1 MWRLGHN
8 RTAPPPGPFRAGFW
22 RSPLR
27 GPWLT
32 ATLGRV
38 LLWGLP
44 IMMLTGLLAN
54 AAWDPR
60 FMANAA
66 AQGRTLGPFDVYL
79 FNWPAG
85 PAWLYA
91 ANQGIHVT
99 VGFALVPVVLAKQW
113 SVLPRLFAWPVVRSP
128 AHALERLSLVFLVGA
143 IYFEI
148 VTGILFT
155 EYWFGNGT
163 PDAFNFDSAHYYGAW
178 VFFGAF
184 LLHVSLKLPRMRE
197 ALATRQAIIVG
208 NLAHTA
214 PEPHDGAEN
223 SLVPLAPTAP
233 SMTRRA
239 LLGGI
244 GAGSLLLGGQAL
256 AQDVGGPL
264 RSFAFMFP
272 RGRTLGPGPND
283 FPVNGTAASV
293 GLTAEDLARWR
304 LHVKGSAGQTL
315 VLTRDHL
322 LAMPQHTYSL
332 ILACREGWSTK
343 QAWTGVRLRIW
354 PRPSGCAVRS
364 PST

>member
-1 MWRLGHN
+1 
-8 RTAPPPGPFRAGFW
+8 
-22 RSPLR
+22 
-27 GPWLT
+27 
-32 ATLGRV
+32 
-38 LLWGLP
+38 
-44 IMMLTGLLAN
+44 MMLTGLLAN

-244 GAGSLLLGGQAL
+244 GAGSLLLGGRRLPRMWAARYGHSRSCFHGAGRL
-256 AQDVGGPL
+256 AP
-264 RSFAFMFP
+264 
-272 RGRTLGPGPND
+272 GRTT
-283 FPVNGTAASV
+283 F
-293 GLTAEDLARWR
+293 R
-304 LHVKGSAGQTL
+304 
-315 VLTRDHL
+315 
-322 LAMPQHTYSL
+322 
-332 ILACREGWSTK
+332 ST
-343 QAWTGVRLRIW
+343 G
-354 PRPSGCAVRS
+354 PRPRWA
-364 PST
+364 